1 MGDSV
6 TCIIMAIL
14 LLAGFISYMSNKD
27 KHSRQMLEKWAKEN
41 GYQLGDVTMC
51 GFDRGPF
58 DEGRRRIWNYKPL
71 AHKIV
76 LVDQEG
82 REHSA
87 WAACGEGRRQLDG
100 LPPDHNLVI
109 VVWDEEYRNGYFR
122 RI

>member
-14 LLAGFISYMSNKD
+14 LLTVVITYMSNKD
-27 KHSRQMLEKWAKEN
+27 RHSRQMLNKWAKEN

-58 DEGRRRIWNYKPL
+58 DEGRRHMWNYKPL
-71 AHKIV
+71 AYKIV

-87 WAACGEGRRQLDG
+87 WAACGEGRTGSG